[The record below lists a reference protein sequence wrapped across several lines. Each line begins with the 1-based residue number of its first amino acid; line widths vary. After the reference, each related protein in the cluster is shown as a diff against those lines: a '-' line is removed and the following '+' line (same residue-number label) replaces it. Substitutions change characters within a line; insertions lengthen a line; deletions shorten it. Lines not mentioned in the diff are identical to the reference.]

1 MANNFYRSI
10 DVAFDRFEVKKI
22 FKNVF
27 FYFVN
32 FYLLDIA
39 SSNMFSAIQVY
50 VKNNIFKIPANVL
63 LPEDKVRELCSE
75 VHCITVM

>member
-10 DVAFDRFEVKKI
+10 DVAFDRFEVKKR
-22 FKNVF
+22 F
-27 FYFVN
+27 FSSTN

-39 SSNMFSAIQVY
+39 SSKMFSAIQVY

-63 LPEDKVRELCSE
+63 LPEDKVRELRSE
-75 VHCITVM
+75 VDCITEQSCD